1 MSFIEKTTFFLSTF
15 ILVFFGILCHSPEQ
29 KGSEMES
36 NSKKHPRK
44 VNGAKVTVSLPAN
57 AFNAVRA
64 IQEKEGSNSPAGI
77 IRMALLYYLLEMGF
91 KIDFATH
98 VTKGERTDIDNTETE
113 VKFRNSEIKNI
124 FISSKNIKEYA
135 RMAER
140 LSLIR
145 EKMKDF
151 ILDQDQDREINIGIY
166 HNAEDEE
173 SKAAKP

>member
-1 MSFIEKTTFFLSTF
+1 MVGFC
-15 ILVFFGILCHSPEQ
+15 GILRGG
-29 KGSEMES
+29 KAKEMES
-36 NSKKHPRK
+36 NTKKTK
-44 VNGAKVTVSLPAN
+44 FKTNGDRLTVSLPTN
-57 AFNAVRA
+57 ALLAVKLL
-64 IQEKEGSNSPAGI
+64 QEKSGAKSPAGI
-77 IRMALLYYLLEMGF
+77 VRMALLYYLLEMGF
-91 KIDFATH
+91 KINFATN
-98 VTKGERTDIDNTETE
+98 VTQGERTDIDNTETE

-124 FISSKNIKEYA
+124 FISSKNIREYA